1 VSESSSLRRNV
12 QIASRSR
19 PSVKSNSPA
28 VHMRGM
34 AGVHACNMHFCSK
47 PIIIS
52 VVGISC
58 PPGYS
63 HWRLSRLVCTGL
75 LDRG

>member
-1 VSESSSLRRNV
+1 MSDASSLRRNV

-28 VHMRGM
+28 VHMRGL
-34 AGVHACNMHFCSK
+34 AGVHACNMHFGSK